1 MISGLHLTSSD
12 VASVDVVEEVTSD
25 DIITSLSSQIKP
37 LSQTIAVIKQSLRKY
52 QPIDQLI
59 LSWIIFT
66 SSLYCLVSDILSTP
80 SQCIIMISC
89 LILSKQFSIITR
101 DHRTVDQIQLRKL
114 AAFSLNMTCAVGR
127 GSYLKSIV

>member
-59 LSWIIFT
+59 LSWIIFS

-80 SQCIIMISC
+80 SQCIMISC
-89 LILSKQFSIITR
+89 LILLQTLQYHHARSPHS
-101 DHRTVDQIQLRKL
+101 
-114 AAFSLNMTCAVGR
+114 
-127 GSYLKSIV
+127 

>member
-89 LILSKQFSIITR
+89 LILQQTIQYHHARSPHIRPDSIEKISS
-101 DHRTVDQIQLRKL
+101 
-114 AAFSLNMTCAVGR
+114 F
-127 GSYLKSIV
+127 